1 MPPWSLPWH
10 RESKGQNR
18 SMTKRKENLLP
29 LKDIITSLLNDPK
42 LPFNPDDGRI
52 WNVWEEAVGSAIAQ
66 HAQPEWI
73 KSGKLRVRV
82 SDPIWLQEL
91 GFVQETI
98 KEKLNKRLGRKAV
111 EIIEFRLG
119 PSVVSQKY
127 PR

>member
-1 MPPWSLPWH
+1 
-10 RESKGQNR
+10 
-18 SMTKRKENLLP
+18 MTKRKENLLP
-29 LKDIITSLLNDPK
+29 LKDIITSLLRDPK

>member
-1 MPPWSLPWH
+1 M
-10 RESKGQNR
+10 KN
-18 SMTKRKENLLP
+18 RKENLLP
-29 LKDIITSLLNDPK
+29 LKEIISSLLNDPK

-52 WNVWEEAVGSAIAQ
+52 WSVWEETVGSAIAQ

-82 SDPIWLQEL
+82 SDSIWLQEL
-91 GFVQETI
+91 GFVKETI
-98 KEKLNKRLGRKAV
+98 REKLNKRLGRKAV

>member
-1 MPPWSLPWH
+1 MPSRDKAPWSLSRH
-10 RESKGQNR
+10 SKSRGQNR
-18 SMTKRKENLLP
+18 SMAKRKENLLP

-52 WNVWEEAVGSAIAQ
+52 WNVWEETVGFVIAQ

-91 GFVQETI
+91 GFVKETI
-98 KEKLNKRLGRKAV
+98 KEKLNKNLGRKAV
-111 EIIEFRLG
+111 KNIEFRLG
-119 PSVVSQKY
+119 P
-127 PR
+127 R